1 MQYRSF
7 GKLDFQVSALGFG
20 AMRLPM
26 REDGEKK
33 VIDEAEAIKMVRY
46 AIDQGVNYVDTA
58 YAYEGS
64 EVAVGKALQNGYRE
78 KVQLAT
84 KMPIWL
90 AQKTD
95 DLDKYLDEELERLQ
109 TNCIDF
115 YLIHAI
121 WKDRWK
127 RVHELNVFDWAD
139 KAIAD
144 GRIKHLCFSYHD
156 DTALFKEVIDVY
168 DWVMCQIQY
177 NYMNEN
183 VQAGTE
189 GLEYAAQK
197 GVAVVIMEPLLG
209 GLLVKPPAN
218 VKPLWDEAGKNPG
231 GKNPVD
237 TAFQWLWNKPEIST
251 VLSGMSTMEQVQ
263 QNIVSANKS
272 GINTLSQAD
281 LDLVA
286 RVQKAYETAQS
297 IPCTKCGYCM
307 PCPQGVNIP
316 RNFELYNEGTAYKD
330 NNLSKSLYNWHFS
343 EEEKANN
350 CIDCDMCEEKCPQ
363 HIPISDWMPKIHEA
377 LFLQ

>member
-1 MQYRSF
+1 MQYRPF

-20 AMRLPM
+20 AMRLP
-26 REDGEKK
+26 KK
-33 VIDEAEAIKMVRY
+33 EEGDAKGIDEAEAIKMMRY

-64 EVAVGKALQNGYRE
+64 EAVVGKALQDGYRD
-78 KVQLAT
+78 KVKLAT
-84 KMPIWL
+84 KIPIWL

-109 TNCIDF
+109 TDCIDF

-121 WKDRWK
+121 WKNRWK

-156 DTALFKEVIDVY
+156 DTPLFKEVIDAY
-168 DWVMCQIQY
+168 DWAMCQIQY
-177 NYMNEN
+177 NYMNED
-183 VQAGTE
+183 VQAGTA

-209 GLLVKPPAN
+209 GLLVEPPMN
-218 VKPLWDEAGKNPG
+218 VKPLWEQA

-237 TAFQWLWNKPEIST
+237 MALQWLWNKPEVST
-251 VLSGMSTMEQVQ
+251 VLSGMSTIEQVQ
-263 QNIVSANKS
+263 QNIASADRS
-272 GINTLSQAD
+272 GIDTLSQAD

-286 RVQKAYETAQS
+286 SVQKAYETAQS
-297 IPCTKCGYCM
+297 IPCTKCAYCM

-316 RNFELYNEGTAYKD
+316 RNFELYNGGKLYGND
-330 NNLSKSLYNWHFS
+330 SLSKALYNWHFP
-343 EEEKANN
+343 EEEKASN
-350 CIDCDMCEEKCPQ
+350 CIDCDVCEEKCPQ
-363 HIPISDWMPKIHEA
+363 QIPISDWMPKVHET
-377 LFLQ
+377 LVTNQ

>member
-1 MQYRSF
+1 MQYRPF

-20 AMRLPM
+20 AMRLPKK
-26 REDGEKK
+26 GEGDTK
-33 VIDEAEAIKMVRY
+33 VIDEAEAIKMMRY
-46 AIDQGVNYVDTA
+46 AVDQGVNYVDTA

-64 EVAVGKALQNGYRE
+64 EEVVGKALQDGYRD
-78 KVQLAT
+78 KVKLAT

-90 AQKTD
+90 AQNTD

-109 TNCIDF
+109 TNYIDF

-121 WKDRWK
+121 WKNRWK
-127 RVHELNVFDWAD
+127 RVCELNVFDWAD

-156 DTALFKEVIDVY
+156 DALLFKEVIDAY
-168 DWVMCQIQY
+168 DWAMCQLQY
-177 NYMNEN
+177 NYMNED

-209 GLLVKPPAN
+209 GLLVEPPMN
-218 VKPLWDEAGKNPG
+218 VKPLWEQA

-237 TAFQWLWNKPEIST
+237 MALQWLWNKPEVST

-263 QNIVSANKS
+263 QNIASADRS

-281 LDLVA
+281 LELVV

-297 IPCTKCGYCM
+297 IPCTKCAYCM
-307 PCPQGVNIP
+307 PCQQGVNIP
-316 RNFELYNEGTAYKD
+316 RNFELYNGGELYGNDSLPKA
-330 NNLSKSLYNWHFS
+330 LYNWHFL
-343 EEEKANN
+343 EEEKASN
-350 CIDCDMCEEKCPQ
+350 CIDCDVCEEKCPQ
-363 HIPISDWMPKIHEA
+363 QIPISDWMPKVHEA
-377 LFLQ
+377 LAAN